1 MQSLQPS
8 FILHLQKGKFAM
20 SDAPI
25 VITDCNHANVNAE
38 KAVFEAAGIPWKLLQ
53 CKTGDDLIAN
63 CQGAVAACNQRAP
76 FTEKVFAALPELKMV
91 VRYGDGVDNI
101 DLEAATRYGVQVCNV
116 PDYGTSEVANH
127 ALAMML
133 AITRKI
139 CQANEQ
145 VRAGRWTYTE
155 MVPIQH
161 LSNMTIGVIGL
172 GRIGLAFAKRVH
184 ALGCKVIGFDIFTDH
199 VKGDPECSFI
209 ELTSEDDVLERADLL
224 SLHCSLNSQDAG
236 LMNAE
241 TFAKMKP
248 GAMFINVTRGGLV
261 DERALAD
268 VLTSGH
274 LSAAALDVTAK
285 EPLPMDSPLRTAPNI
300 LITPHMAW
308 YSVQAESNLKTRCA
322 EEAVRGVRGEK
333 PRNPVNKL

>member
-1 MQSLQPS
+1 M
-8 FILHLQKGKFAM
+8 A
-20 SDAPI
+20 DALI
-25 VITDCNHANVNAE
+25 VITDCNHINIDAE
-38 KAVFEAAGIPWKLLQ
+38 KAVFEAAGIPWKLFQ
-53 CKTGDDLIAN
+53 CRTEDDLIAN

-91 VRYGDGVDNI
+91 VRYGDGDDNV
-101 DLEAATRYGVQVCNV
+101 DLEAATRHGVQVCNV

-145 VRAGRWTYTE
+145 VREGRWTYRE

-184 ALGCKVIGFDIFTDH
+184 ALGCKVIGFDIFTEH
-199 VKGDPECSFI
+199 LKGDPESSFI
-209 ELTSEDDVLERADLL
+209 ELTSEDDVIERADLL

-236 LMNAE
+236 LMNAK

-261 DERALAD
+261 DEKALAD
-268 VLTSGH
+268 ALNSGH

-285 EPLPMDSPLRTAPNI
+285 EPLPMDSPLRSAPNI

-322 EEAVRGVRGEK
+322 EEAVRGFRGEK

>member
-1 MQSLQPS
+1 M
-8 FILHLQKGKFAM
+8 A
-20 SDAPI
+20 DALI
-25 VITDCNHANVNAE
+25 VITDCNHANIDAE
-38 KAVFEAAGIPWKLLQ
+38 KAVFEAAGISYRFFQ
-53 CKTGDDLIAN
+53 CKTEDDLITR
-63 CQGAVAACNQRAP
+63 CKGAIAACNQRAP
-76 FTEKVFAALPELKMV
+76 FTEKVFAALPGLKMV
-91 VRYGDGVDNI
+91 VRYGDGVDNV
-101 DLEAATRYGVQVCNV
+101 DLAAATRYGVQVCNV

-145 VRAGRWTYTE
+145 VRAGRWNYAE
-155 MVPIQH
+155 IVPIQH
-161 LSNMTIGVIGL
+161 LSNMTIGIIGL

-199 VKGDPECSFI
+199 IKGDPESAFI
-209 ELTSEDDVLERADLL
+209 ELTSEEDVIERADLL

-236 LMNAE
+236 LMNEEA
-241 TFAKMKP
+241 FAKMKP

-261 DERALAD
+261 DEVALAS
-268 VLTSGH
+268 VLRSGH
-274 LSAAALDVTAK
+274 LAAAALDVTAR
-285 EPLPMDSPLRTAPNI
+285 EPLPMDSPLRSVPNLI
-300 LITPHMAW
+300 ITPHMAW

-333 PRNPVNKL
+333 PRSPVNRLKA

>member
-1 MQSLQPS
+1 M
-8 FILHLQKGKFAM
+8 A
-20 SDAPI
+20 DALI
-25 VITDCNHANVNAE
+25 VITDCNHVNIDAE
-38 KAVFEAAGIPWKLLQ
+38 KAVFETAGIPWKLFQ
-53 CKTGDDLIAN
+53 CKTEDDLIAN
-63 CQGAVAACNQRAP
+63 CRGAVAACNQRAP
-76 FTEKVFAALPELKMV
+76 FTEKVFAALPELRMV

-101 DLEAATRYGVQVCNV
+101 DLEAATRHGVQVCNV

-145 VRAGRWTYTE
+145 VREGRWTYRE

-161 LSNMTIGVIGL
+161 LSNMTIGIIGL

-199 VKGDPECSFI
+199 LKGDPESSFI
-209 ELTSEDDVLERADLL
+209 ELSSEDDVIERADLL

-236 LMNAE
+236 LMNAK

-248 GAMFINVTRGGLV
+248 GPCSST
-261 DERALAD
+261 
-268 VLTSGH
+268 
-274 LSAAALDVTAK
+274 
-285 EPLPMDSPLRTAPNI
+285 LP
-300 LITPHMAW
+300 
-308 YSVQAESNLKTRCA
+308 V
-322 EEAVRGVRGEK
+322 AVWWMRRHW
-333 PRNPVNKL
+333 PMP

>member
-1 MQSLQPS
+1 M
-8 FILHLQKGKFAM
+8 A
-20 SDAPI
+20 DALI
-25 VITDCNHANVNAE
+25 VITDCNHANIDAE
-38 KAVFEAAGIPWKLLQ
+38 KAVFEAAGISYRFFQ
-53 CKTGDDLIAN
+53 CKTENDLITH
-63 CQGAVAACNQRAP
+63 CKGAIAACNQRAP
-76 FTEKVFAALPELKMV
+76 FTEKVFAALPGLKMV
-91 VRYGDGVDNI
+91 VRYGDGVDNV
-101 DLEAATRYGVQVCNV
+101 DLAAATRYGVQVCNV

-139 CQANEQ
+139 CQANDQ
-145 VRAGRWTYTE
+145 VKAGRWSYTE

-161 LSNMTIGVIGL
+161 LSNMTIGIIGL

-199 VKGDPECSFI
+199 IKGDPESAFI
-209 ELTSEDDVLERADLL
+209 ELTSEEDVIERADLL

-236 LMNAE
+236 LMNEEA
-241 TFAKMKP
+241 FAKMKP

-261 DERALAD
+261 DEMALAD
-268 VLTSGH
+268 VLRSGH
-274 LSAAALDVTAK
+274 LAAAALDVTAR
-285 EPLPMDSPLRTAPNI
+285 EPLPMDSPLRSVPNLI
-300 LITPHMAW
+300 ITPHMAW

-333 PRNPVNKL
+333 PRSPVNRLKA